1 MSLLFSSSKSDRASL
16 DQTKVS
22 RIVGEI
28 ELLLEMY
35 QIKILFQR
43 L

>member
-1 MSLLFSSSKSDRASL
+1 MSLLFSSSTSDRPSL
-16 DQTKVS
+16 DQAKVS
-22 RIVGEI
+22 RIIGEN

-35 QIKILFQR
+35 EIKILFQR